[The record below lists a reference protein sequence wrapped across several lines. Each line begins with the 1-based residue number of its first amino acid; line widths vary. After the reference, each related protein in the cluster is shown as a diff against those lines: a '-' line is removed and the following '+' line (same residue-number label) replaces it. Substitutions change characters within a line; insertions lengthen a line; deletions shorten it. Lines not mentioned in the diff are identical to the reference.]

1 LKIINTLNNPCDS
14 KGSDVKL
21 GRVVGNV
28 VSTRKND
35 KLVGAKLLLIKPI
48 AKDFVNVPL
57 TLAVDTTQAG
67 IGDTVLY
74 VLEGKAAGAALRRR
88 AAPVDAAIVG
98 IVDYVTSSNKN

>member
-1 LKIINTLNNPCDS
+1 MKI
-14 KGSDVKL
+14 

-35 KLVGAKLLLIKPI
+35 KLVGAKLLLIRPMM
-48 AKDFVNVPL
+48 KDSTSVSL

-74 VLEGKAAGAALRRR
+74 VLEGKAAGAALGRR

-98 IVDYVTSSNKN
+98 IVDYVVSSNSNG

>member
-1 LKIINTLNNPCDS
+1 MKI
-14 KGSDVKL
+14 

-35 KLVGAKLLLIKPI
+35 KLVGAKLLLIRPML
-48 AKDFVNVPL
+48 KDSTNVSL

-74 VLEGKAAGAALRRR
+74 VLEGKAAGAALGRR
-88 AAPVDAAIVG
+88 ASPVDAAIIG
-98 IVDYVTSSNKN
+98 IVDYDTGSNLNV

>member
-1 LKIINTLNNPCDS
+1 M
-14 KGSDVKL
+14 KL

-48 AKDFVNVPL
+48 AKDSANAPL
-57 TLAVDTTQAG
+57 TLAVDTAQAG

-74 VLEGKAAGAALRRR
+74 VIEGKAAGEALRRR
-88 AAPVDAAIVG
+88 GSPVDAAVIG
-98 IVDYVTSSNKN
+98 IVDCITGSN